1 MGTIISRILLGLS
14 VIAFGLL
21 MLLDNLGYL
30 AFWEIFNNYWPVILI
45 LIGTTYLFRKLW
57 LSAFFFTII
66 GFILIALNLGLID
79 GSLWT
84 YIIPIGVIVIGLAL
98 LLPTTARRSRENNDN
113 YYQDQRETMNL
124 AAILG
129 GSIKKVISQQFRAGD
144 VLAVF
149 GGATLDLRSAQ
160 LAEQGAKLEVTSV
173 FGGIDLLVPAD
184 WTIDVRI
191 TSIFGGVDDR
201 RKDAKM
207 EGTNKPILVIHGV
220 CFFGGL
226 DIKSE

>member
-1 MGTIISRILLGLS
+1 MGTIVSRILLGLG
-14 VIAFGLL
+14 VIAFGIL
-21 MLLDNLGYL
+21 MLLDNLGYV
-30 AFWEIFNNYWPVILI
+30 AFWQVFNNYWPVILVF
-45 LIGTTYLFRKLW
+45 IGITYLFRKLW
-57 LSAFFFTII
+57 LSAFFFSII
-66 GFILIALNLGLID
+66 GVILIALNLDVID

-98 LLPTTARRSRENNDN
+98 LLPATARRSRENNDN

-129 GSIKKVISQQFRAGD
+129 GSIKKVTAQQFKAGD

-160 LAEQGAKLEVTSV
+160 LAETGARLEITSV
-173 FGGIDLLVPAD
+173 FGGIDLLVPEH
-184 WTIDVRI
+184 WTIDVRV
-191 TSIFGGVDDR
+191 SAIFGGVDDR
-201 RKDAKM
+201 RQTIKVGEKTA
-207 EGTNKPILVIHGV
+207 PVLVVHGV

-226 DIKSE
+226 DIKS